1 MMRKTGSLGL
11 VVLFILF
18 AAAVQV
24 RAQAAAGQAGAQA
37 PPPALDL
44 EKLSVEATGWLQG
57 LLRIDTTNPPGNEL
71 EAAKYL
77 AGILEHEGI
86 ASEVLES
93 APGRGVL
100 IARLNSG
107 PVPDPSRSL
116 LLMGHLDVV
125 GVQKDK
131 WSVDPFGGVI
141 KEGYL
146 YGRGAID
153 DKGMTAAN
161 IAVLVALKRAG
172 LRLSR
177 DVILLAEGD
186 EEQGGEFGM
195 QFAVGKY
202 WDKIACGFAVN
213 EGGRVMLKNGK
224 VEYVGVQTSEKVPVN
239 VEVIATGTS
248 GHASVPRKDN
258 PVVHLAAAIAKIG
271 TYEAPVQL
279 NSITRAYF
287 ERLSQVEDPEIGKWM
302 RAIDTP
308 DRKDHAAR
316 VLSEADPVWSSMLR
330 DSIAPTVLQAGIRAN
345 VIPSEARATLNIRLL
360 PGDLV
365 DPLLQTLKKLVDD
378 PQVRFEVDPSIG
390 KAAPSSSIDGEFYQL
405 IERTASQEF
414 PGAAALPMMSTGGTD
429 SQELRLRGVQAY
441 GLLPFPLTEEDISR
455 MHGTDER
462 IPLDS
467 FRKGIEF
474 LYRLASGFAA
484 AK

>member
-11 VVLFILF
+11 LMLLILL
-18 AAAVQV
+18 AGAVQV
-24 RAQAAAGQAGAQA
+24 PAQRAAGQAGGQA
-37 PPPALDL
+37 PPPAPDL
-44 EKLSVEATGWLQG
+44 EKLSVEAAGWLQG
-57 LLRIDTTNPPGNEL
+57 LLRINTTNPPGNEL

-93 APGRGVL
+93 APGRGIL
-100 IARLNSG
+100 IARLTSG
-107 PVPDPSRSL
+107 PVPDPSRGL

-125 GVQKDK
+125 GAQKDK

-141 KEGYL
+141 KGGYL

-153 DKGMTAAN
+153 DKGMAVAN
-161 IAVLVALKRAG
+161 AAVLVALKRAG

-195 QFAVGKY
+195 QFAVAKH
-202 WDKIACGFAVN
+202 WDKIACGFAIN
-213 EGGRVMLKNGK
+213 EGGRVMLNKGI
-224 VEYVGVQTSEKVPVN
+224 VRYVGVQTSEKLPVN
-239 VEVIATGTS
+239 VDVIATGTS

-258 PVVHLAAAIAKIG
+258 PVVHLAAAVAKIG

-287 ERLSQVEDPEIGKWM
+287 EQLSHVEDPDIGKWM
-302 RAIDTP
+302 KALDAP

-330 DSIAPTVLQAGIRAN
+330 DSITPTMLQAGIRAN
-345 VIPSEARATLNIRLL
+345 VIPPEARATLNIRLL
-360 PGDLV
+360 PGNLV
-365 DPLLQTLKKLVDD
+365 DPLLANLKKLVDD
-378 PQVRFEVDPSIG
+378 PQVRFEVDPAIG
-390 KAAPSSSIDGEFYQL
+390 KSAPSSSIEGDFYRL
-405 IERTASQEF
+405 IERTATQEF
-414 PGAAALPMMSTGGTD
+414 PGSVALPMMSTSGTD

-441 GLLPFPLTEEDISR
+441 GLLPFPLAEEDVSR
-455 MHGTDER
+455 MHGNDER

-474 LYRLASGFAA
+474 LYRLASGFAV